1 MIWTNVVSKYASIF
15 EESRIKR
22 SPAVKK
28 KIKMYP
34 LEQQVPV
41 LPDIKLDH
49 LVRMTDSIGIFQ
61 HATFNVPNFS
71 EGYCTDDNARALILA
86 GKYEAGIAAMKSLG
100 YDDHPDVAGSIG
112 FANGKLGRL
121 TEARAWYDKAL
132 AADSG
137 HLVTWGYSGALHV
150 VQGELDKARADLAR
164 IKAICGGT
172 ACREY
177 RELEGLIAS
186 KDR

>member
-1 MIWTNVVSKYASIF
+1 MPFNDPEAIGQAIIRLIGNENERNAMRKNAYLLGREMIWTNVASKYASIF

-86 GKYEAGIAAMKSLG
+86 VLLENLG
-100 YDDHPDVAGSIG
+100 TVNLLTSNDLASRYLGFLRYAWDLSIG
-112 FANGKLGRL
+112 RFMNFFTFPPNLKMWRG
-121 TEARAWYDKAL
+121 
-132 AADSG
+132 
-137 HLVTWGYSGALHV
+137 
-150 VQGELDKARADLAR
+150 
-164 IKAICGGT
+164 
-172 ACREY
+172 
-177 RELEGLIAS
+177 
-186 KDR
+186 